1 MSNDWTQATVK
12 VDGGIELF
20 YTRTGSGEGDKP
32 AVVLA
37 HGITDNGLCW
47 AQLAADLEA
56 DYDLIFYD
64 AYGHGQS
71 SRIDP
76 EKRFDLA
83 EDLHDLIQALELKK
97 PAVLGHSMGAATA
110 ASFAA
115 KYPGWLS
122 CLALEDPPWSDTV
135 LTEEQGRQTMQE
147 WKKRNLQA
155 KEKTVKELIKAKKKK
170 APNWEEA
177 VLEAWAESKLQIDP
191 AVFDEYPMHPT
202 DWRETAKAIDVP
214 TLIITGDNDLGA
226 IITPELGVEAME
238 LMSFCE
244 FGHISGAGHCVRYE
258 QYQPYLT
265 MVRLFLKRNLTA

>member
-1 MSNDWTQATVK
+1 MSNDWTQDTVK

-37 HGITDNGLCW
+37 HGLTDNGLCW

-76 EKRFDLA
+76 EKRFDLV
-83 EDLHDLIQALELKK
+83 EDLHDLIQALDLHK
-97 PAVLGHSMGAATA
+97 PAVVGHSMGAAVA
-110 ASFAA
+110 AGFAA
-115 KYPGWLS
+115 KYPGSLS
-122 CLALEDPPWSDTV
+122 CLALEDPPWSDLQMTA
-135 LTEEQGRQTMQE
+135 EQGKQTLQQ
-147 WKKRNLQA
+147 WKKQNLKA
-155 KEKTVKELIKAKKKK
+155 KEKTVKELVKAKRKES
-170 APNWEEA
+170 PNWEEA
-177 VLEAWAESKLQIDP
+177 ILEAWAESKLQMDP
-191 AVFDEYPMHPT
+191 AVFDLYPIEPY
-202 DWRETAKAIDVP
+202 DWRAIAKAIDVP

-226 IITPELGVEAME
+226 IVTPELGVEAVK
-238 LMSFCE
+238 LMSSCE
-244 FGHISGAGHCVRYE
+244 FGHISNAGHCVRYE

-265 MVRLFLKRNLTA
+265 MLSLFLKRNLTA